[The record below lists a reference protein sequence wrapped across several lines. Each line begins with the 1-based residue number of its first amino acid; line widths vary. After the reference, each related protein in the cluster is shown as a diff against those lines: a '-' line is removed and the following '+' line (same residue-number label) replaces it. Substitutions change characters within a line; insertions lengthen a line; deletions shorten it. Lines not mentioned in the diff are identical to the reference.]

1 LRDDKRNSPLQVWAG
16 ENYAFQET
24 DVPMD
29 LVMTAPLAWFVAGAA
44 VLGAVVGSFLGAA
57 LERMPVGRS
66 VVTGRSMCD
75 GCGKA
80 LTMPELV
87 PVLSWLIQRGRCR
100 GCGGA
105 IGWWQLAC
113 ELVGAGLAVVA
124 VLMARDRMML
134 AAMVMGWQLALLAL
148 LDLRHL
154 WLPSRLVG
162 LLAVSGL
169 ALSVANAV
177 SVGMPGLVLLSLGGG
192 VLGFGILW
200 LVARVY
206 LKTRGR
212 DGMGGGD
219 PLLLGAIGLWVGP
232 LGVVEVL
239 LGASIVG
246 IGATVAMFAMGRK
259 LAADTPLPLGT
270 CLAVAGWPIFLL
282 QGFG

>member
-1 LRDDKRNSPLQVWAG
+1 MTFDP
-16 ENYAFQET
+16 
-24 DVPMD
+24 
-29 LVMTAPLAWFVAGAA
+29 VMAAPLAWVVAGAA
-44 VLGAVVGSFLGAA
+44 VLGAVIGSFLGAA
-57 LERMPVGRS
+57 LERMPQGRS
-66 VVTGRSMCD
+66 VVTGRSICD

-80 LTMPELV
+80 LTVPELV

-113 ELVGAGLAVVA
+113 ETGGAALAVIA
-124 VLMARDRMML
+124 VLMARDRMVL
-134 AAMVMGWQLALLAL
+134 AGMVMGWQLLLLAL

-154 WLPSRLVG
+154 WLPSRLVALLAASG
-162 LLAVSGL
+162 LLL
-169 ALSVANAV
+169 ALANALSAGV
-177 SVGMPGLVLLSLGGG
+177 PMLMLLSLGGG

-200 LVARVY
+200 LVARLY

-239 LGASIVG
+239 LGASIIG

-270 CLAVAGWPIFLL
+270 CLAVAAWPIFLL